1 MNFFYRVALC
11 ICTVLLPSMTCTM
24 ENAPPYHPKVLS
36 SAAVDCGTT
45 VGSSAEFRWSPDLAS
60 ATTPSTPQVEYNQNT
75 GTVSFPGDISS
86 ISLHDN
92 PCGPGPGGA
101 RPQLADPRYMYRAI
115 DLDDSGSK
123 ALLTDQEMQ
132 EIHALYLEGTNG
144 SIQRIELKRDILHR
158 KLHHHHSVVGDY
170 ACRLD
175 LTRSAKLRRLSFMNR
190 VMRHHQ
196 QQKEANRP
204 PDPGTIQ
211 TEPRSGQT
219 LREFSGTASMLRPM
233 SNLAGTIKRARALP
247 LGPYL
252 SKIAT
257 DFDHLNAL
265 QSDATIKGEF
275 QRQVTADPKTDIDAF
290 MKQVNGLLDD
300 LEGRGVITGR
310 TALFFAKEFAEGVGE
325 YAAYIK
331 DNPREWAS
339 EFVNGNVEMVKQLAL
354 LLVDAHS
361 APEGLYGNEREMALF
376 EQRVQERMESAT
388 QLYNQLGEHLSQ
400 MSRKEW
406 AKLSSRIFVDYCAF
420 KAIDLGVTSLRSI
433 KLPARIAANPLFE
446 QLEQEL
452 GIFSA
457 RHPELTTPEG
467 ITLTLPKSAEGETS
481 LLKHAAEKQRGSSA
495 QELVKD
501 VARVERVANMGQVF
515 EKSGFGQTLKK
526 SSVKTKFQCRKTG
539 AQVYKVTE
547 KIPEYGLKKGDQLC
561 LDTLH
566 FDHIEVYNKGDD
578 VIFVLNLDGS
588 VNSDK
593 QAKVLR
599 QARVLHK
606 K

>member
-1 MNFFYRVALC
+1 
-11 ICTVLLPSMTCTM
+11 M
-24 ENAPPYHPKVLS
+24 ENAPPYHPQETPYVGVDSGPSVGFSIEWS
-36 SAAVDCGTT
+36 S
-45 VGSSAEFRWSPDLAS
+45 DLAS
-60 ATTPSTPQVEYNQNT
+60 ETTPSVPEVNFDHHT
-75 GTVSFPGDISS
+75 GTVSLPGDIPST
-86 ISLHDN
+86 SLHDN

-115 DLDDSGSK
+115 DLDDPGSK
-123 ALLTDQEMQ
+123 ALLTDREMQ
-132 EIHALYLEGTNG
+132 RTHALYLEGSDG
-144 SIQRIELKRDILHR
+144 SIQRIELEKKCLDHE
-158 KLHHHHSVVGDY
+158 LHHHHSVVGDY
-170 ACRLD
+170 ARYLD
-175 LTRSAKLRRLSFMNR
+175 LSRPANLRRLSFMNR
-190 VMRHHQ
+190 VVRHHQ
-196 QQKEANRP
+196 QQKEANCP

-252 SKIAT
+252 SKVAT

-290 MKQVNGLLDD
+290 MKQVKGLLDD

-339 EFVNGNVEMVKQLAL
+339 EFVSGNVEMVKQLVL

-420 KAIDLGVTSLRSI
+420 KAIDLGVTSLRSM
-433 KLPARIAANPLFE
+433 KLPARVAANPLFE

-457 RHPELTTPEG
+457 RHPELVTPEG
-467 ITLTLPKSAEGETS
+467 LTLTLPKSAEGETS
-481 LLKHAAEKQRGSSA
+481 LLKRAADEIRGGGTPAVIKVDNISTF
-495 QELVKD
+495 
-501 VARVERVANMGQVF
+501 F
-515 EKSGFGQTLKK
+515 EKTEFGK
-526 SSVKTKFQCRKTG
+526 SLQGKAQKVRG
-539 AQVYKVTE
+539 RQVYKMTQDS
-547 KIPEYGLKKGDQLC
+547 PCGRLAKGDHFY
-561 LDTLH
+561 LDLKH
-566 FDHIEVYNKGDD
+566 RDHIEVYNKRGKS
-578 VIFVLNLDGS
+578 VTVLNLDGT
-588 VNSDK
+588 VNK
-593 QAKVLR
+593 AKEVVALEKGR
-599 QARVLHK
+599 RIDI
-606 K
+606 